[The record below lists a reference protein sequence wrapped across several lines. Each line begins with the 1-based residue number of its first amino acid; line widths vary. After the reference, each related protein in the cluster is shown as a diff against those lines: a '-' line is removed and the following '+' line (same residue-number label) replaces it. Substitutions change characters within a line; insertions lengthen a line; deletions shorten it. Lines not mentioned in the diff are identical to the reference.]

1 MSLCESIDT
10 LAMAYLDDE
19 LAAEE
24 RHELEAHLCECAVC
38 RGHVDIERHEH
49 DLLRKALAAPPASE
63 LLRAK
68 LARALDAEDKVQR
81 RRWTQYVLPG
91 SAMCAAAAAIA
102 VFVSVNPNS
111 PPEVGPVSRAAV
123 RAEMRSLPLEV
134 QGASTAPF
142 VRRNFAQLEL
152 PQENALIG
160 ARLLPQ
166 AVDGHDGMLMSYQM
180 DSEHGSYV
188 MSVLAVRDLRDGEMQ
203 DGDEIHI
210 GAGRTL
216 HILEEAGRTTVSY
229 VDPARHIGY
238 YYMAPDLSPNEL
250 VGVVSGLI
258 PR

>member
-19 LAAEE
+19 LAAGE
-24 RHELEAHLCECAVC
+24 RRELEAHLCECAVC
-38 RGHVDIERHEH
+38 RAHVDGERSEH
-49 DLLRKALAAPPASE
+49 DLVRKALAAPPAPDM
-63 LLRAK
+63 LRAK
-68 LARALDAEDKVQR
+68 LVRVLDAEDTVQR
-81 RRWTQYVLPG
+81 RRWTRYLLPG

-134 QGASTAPF
+134 QGASTAPC
-142 VRRNFAQLEL
+142 RAPQLRAARAAAV
-152 PQENALIG
+152 QRIALIG

-188 MSVLAVRDLRDGEMQ
+188 MSVLAV
-203 DGDEIHI
+203 EIF
-210 GAGRTL
+210 ARARCRTATRS
-216 HILEEAGRTTVSY
+216 IS
-229 VDPARHIGY
+229 
-238 YYMAPDLSPNEL
+238 APVERCTSLKKQAE
-250 VGVVSGLI
+250 